1 MIQRTG
7 ITEMGLSDHELIHCS
22 RKKSLLKLNEHYK
35 ISLSSMKN
43 YSDQIFMEKLRS
55 QKFPDYLNCIC
66 FNDVYQE
73 FVSNFLSVVD
83 SVSSTR
89 NLRMKPNTK
98 GFILTI

>member
-1 MIQRTG
+1 M
-7 ITEMGLSDHELIHCS
+7 E
-22 RKKSLLKLNEHYK
+22 
-35 ISLSSMKN
+35 N
-43 YSDQIFMEKLRS
+43 YSDEIFVEKLRS
-55 QKFPDYLNCIC
+55 QKFPDYLNCTC